1 MELELKVSHHR
12 DLLQGNPTQYNR
24 VAASVIQD
32 LLGPEYDIMKMTTAE
47 MYYYFFM
54 AKANTLGPI
63 WKFPWECA
71 HTLMKDGLETKCG
84 HKNIAAYDLSKMK
97 PTPMAAG
104 YVAPKRKLRLTTVGK
119 INTAGEDRDIDI
131 WLEPLLLQ
139 AEFDILDSYL
149 NDGVTAEDIYKK
161 HLYDLTIKRVM
172 ASITSDDHLFNNA
185 SLEDRKLLVDLGSM
199 TLIANLLK
207 DIKVY
212 DNVGYAL
219 EFLGRCDG
227 CKREVTLRLPFL
239 AGIVVYS

>member
-119 INTAGEDRDIDI
+119 INTAGPSSFPGEFYRQSIDVNAHTAK
-131 WLEPLLLQ
+131 LG
-139 AEFDILDSYL
+139 L
-149 NDGVTAEDIYKK
+149 NYRWGGPV
-161 HLYDLTIKRVM
+161 
-172 ASITSDDHLFNNA
+172 
-185 SLEDRKLLVDLGSM
+185 
-199 TLIANLLK
+199 IAR
-207 DIKVY
+207 Y
-212 DNVGYAL
+212 
-219 EFLGRCDG
+219 
-227 CKREVTLRLPFL
+227 
-239 AGIVVYS
+239 